1 MRTPAD
7 CVGGVVLLLWRS
19 MPLCY
24 TYVCSAFRVMRGD
37 REPQTVTAKIQIPK
51 SLLDDFCRRRRIGK
65 LSLFGSVLRDD
76 FGPQSDVD
84 VLVEFEPGTTV
95 GYFELADMKS
105 ELSELLGRKADIR
118 TPAELS
124 RYFRQE
130 VMTAAET
137 QYVSG

>member
-1 MRTPAD
+1 M
-7 CVGGVVLLLWRS
+7 
-19 MPLCY
+19 
-24 TYVCSAFRVMRGD
+24 
-37 REPQTVTAKIQIPK
+37 TAKMEIQK
-51 SLLDDFCRRRRIGK
+51 GLLDDFCQRRRIRK

-84 VLVEFEPGTTV
+84 VLVEFEPGVSV
-95 GYFELADMKS
+95 GYFELADM
-105 ELSELLGRKADIR
+105 EADLSELLGRKADIR

-130 VMTAAET
+130 VLATAET

>member
-1 MRTPAD
+1 MAT
-7 CVGGVVLLLWRS
+7 
-19 MPLCY
+19 
-24 TYVCSAFRVMRGD
+24 
-37 REPQTVTAKIQIPK
+37 KIEISK
-51 SLLDDFCRRRRIGK
+51 GTLDDFCRRRLIRK

-84 VLVEFEPGTTV
+84 VLVEFEPGATV
-95 GYFELADMKS
+95 GYFELADMES

-124 RYFRQE
+124 RYFRQD
-130 VMTAAET
+130 VLATAEP

>member
-1 MRTPAD
+1 M
-7 CVGGVVLLLWRS
+7 
-19 MPLCY
+19 
-24 TYVCSAFRVMRGD
+24 
-37 REPQTVTAKIQIPK
+37 TAKIQISK
-51 SLLDDFCRRRRIGK
+51 GLLDDFCRRRRIRK

-84 VLVEFEPGTTV
+84 VLVEFEPGATV
-95 GYFELADMKS
+95 GYFELADAES

-130 VMTAAET
+130 VLAAAEP
-137 QYVSG
+137 QYVSR